1 MSEMNRRQ
9 ALGILGLATT
19 VGLVGCTADDV
30 ERAAKAAEAA
40 KNYVPTFFTPEE
52 WRTVP
57 VLADMVI
64 PRDDRSGSATEA
76 GVPAFMDFM
85 MGERVDNGERL
96 RKGLAWLDTESRK
109 RFTAGFADLT
119 SEQQLAIVNDIAW
132 PDRAPEEMKEGV
144 EFFKQ
149 FRNLCASGFWSS
161 RIGVEDLGYRG
172 NVANAS
178 WEGCPEPQLRKLGVS
193 YT

>member
-1 MSEMNRRQ
+1 MSDMNRRQ

-40 KNYVPTFFTPEE
+40 KDYVPTFFTPEE
-52 WRTVP
+52 WRTVG
-57 VLADMVI
+57 VLADIVI
-64 PRDDRSGSATEA
+64 PKDDRSGSATDA
-76 GVPAFMDFM
+76 GVPAFIDFM
-85 MGERVDNGERL
+85 MGERTESGEQL
-96 RKGLAWLDTESRK
+96 RAGLTWLDTESQK
-109 RFTAGFADLT
+109 RFTSAFATLT
-119 SEQQLAIVNDIAW
+119 AEQQLAIVNDIAW
-132 PDRAPEEMKEGV
+132 PRKAPAGMEDGV
-144 EFFKQ
+144 EFFNR

-161 RIGVEDLGYRG
+161 RMGVEDLGYRG

-193 YT
+193 YS